1 MTARLRTVAARLPV
15 ALLGALTAAAAAGQS
30 VSGEETALR
39 GNVVAEVMVLIGC
52 LFLLLAAIGIFRFPD
67 FYTRLHASTKLVTLG
82 GIGIFGGSAIAFSAE
97 GAAARVL
104 LIAGFYL
111 VTAPLSGYMIARA
124 GYLRGLA
131 PVRETTSVDEWGA
144 LGTGRTEF
152 VEPVGATDDA

>member
-1 MTARLRTVAARLPV
+1 MTARLRTVAVRLPV

>member
-1 MTARLRTVAARLPV
+1 VAARLPV
-15 ALLGALTAAAAAGQS
+15 ALLGALTAAAAAGQG

-152 VEPVGATDDA
+152 VEPVRATDDA

>member
-1 MTARLRTVAARLPV
+1 MTARVLTFAVRLPL
-15 ALLGALTAAAAAGQS
+15 ALLGAFSAAVAAGQA

-39 GNVVAEVMVLIGC
+39 GNVVAEVMVLVGC
-52 LFLLLAAIGIFRFPD
+52 VFLLLAAIGIFRFPD

-131 PVRETTSVDEWGA
+131 PAKEPTSVDEWGA

>member
-1 MTARLRTVAARLPV
+1 MTARLRRVAARLPV
-15 ALLGALTAAAAAGQS
+15 ALLSALTVAVAVGQG

-39 GNVVAEVMVLIGC
+39 GSVVAEVMVLIGC

-131 PVRETTSVDEWGA
+131 PVREPTSVDEWGA